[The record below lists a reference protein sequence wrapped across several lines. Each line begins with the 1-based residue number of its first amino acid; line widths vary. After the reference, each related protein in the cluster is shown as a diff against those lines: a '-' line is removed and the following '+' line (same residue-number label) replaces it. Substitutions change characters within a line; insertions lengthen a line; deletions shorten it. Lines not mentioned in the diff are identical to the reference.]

1 MVGNALHAIDFD
13 FYVASVWQRV
23 RHLVNCLLVNLHAMD
38 GKAWAGVKLLVTYVA
53 LEMLGFL
60 MLYEDLFVVEFA
72 IAVPSGF
79 EM

>member
-1 MVGNALHAIDFD
+1 
-13 FYVASVWQRV
+13 
-23 RHLVNCLLVNLHAMD
+23 MD

-72 IAVPSGF
+72 IAVPSSSGF